1 MPNHTRAWRRAGP
14 VATALLVL
22 GCGGGD
28 ERAIRSQT
36 DAIAQALTVPANE
49 GELGRV
55 ARIASLRNGL
65 AENIVISTGVA
76 TSPGAPV
83 PQELVGRDAVL
94 GLAARWA
101 PPAGGV
107 AVEFVDVQVMLD
119 GGGTTAQVY
128 CTAQAT
134 SGPAERPLVDARELT
149 IGFSKIE
156 GAWLVT
162 SVRPE
167 ETLAR

>member
-28 ERAIRSQT
+28 ERAIRT
-36 DAIAQALTVPANE
+36 RMDAIAQSLTVPANE

-65 AENIVISTGVA
+65 AENIEISTGVA
-76 TSPGAPV
+76 TSPGARV
-83 PQELVGRDAVL
+83 PQEFVGRDAVL

-107 AVEFVDVQVMLD
+107 TVEFVDMQVTLD